1 MNRTPAP
8 GTVQVQL
15 TGHGRDLIK
24 VAAFLESVT
33 RGGDPAAALEALQLD
48 GIEITSERAS
58 TGDGQRITLYPAAQ
72 GDGPVTTTAAALVR
86 RPAAGRASGP

>member
-1 MNRTPAP
+1 MRASKCVERTGLVNRTPAP

-24 VAAFLESVT
+24 VAVFLESVT
-33 RGGDPAAALEALQLD
+33 RGGDPTAALETLQLD

-58 TGDGQRITLYPAAQ
+58 AGDGQRITLTLQ
-72 GDGPVTTTAAALVR
+72 LSETA
-86 RPAAGRASGP
+86 P

>member
-1 MNRTPAP
+1 MRASRCVERAGLVNRTPAP

-58 TGDGQRITLYPAAQ
+58 TGDGQRITLTLQ
-72 GDGPVTTTAAALVR
+72 FRETA
-86 RPAAGRASGP
+86 P

>member
-33 RGGDPAAALEALQLD
+33 RGGDPAALEALQLD
-48 GIEITSERAS
+48 GIEITSQRAS
-58 TGDGQRITLYPAAQ
+58 TGDGQRITLTLQ
-72 GDGPVTTTAAALVR
+72 LRETA
-86 RPAAGRASGP
+86 P